1 MIALDFAPGLHG
13 HFLEYV
19 INHYIFRKPKLENIF
34 QSSGAVDR
42 INVRE
47 EYENFKAVHCGHYSS
62 FEYPWDNDTAQIIFI
77 RHNSELDFVLLTNIY
92 HRCHPVAG
100 WLKLDFDVEK
110 IMQYHRDIM
119 LSDAI
124 EEWQLKNNW
133 FTKLNERHFDPTNRY
148 PQTDLPVFEFDFA
161 CFFDFVKFV
170 KELQRVSEFVNL
182 NFVYDS
188 SLYDLWEDFL
198 SRNQGYKLYTEA
210 NNIVA
215 HACADRPCVIPNDWK
230 LHAYLNYA
238 MSKSFRLCDGVLHS
252 DQPYP
257 TDARELYKIITQH
270 LEEFDNRF

>member
-19 INHYIFRKPKLENIF
+19 INHYIYRGMKLDNIF

-42 INVRE
+42 LNVHT
-47 EYENFKAVHCGHYSS
+47 EYQNSKAVHCKHYSS
-62 FEYPWDNDTAQIIFI
+62 FGYSWNDDTKQVIFI
-77 RHNSELDFVLLTNIY
+77 RHDPELDFVLLTNIY
-92 HRCHPVAG
+92 HRCHSVGA
-100 WLKLDFDVEK
+100 WQFDFDAEK
-110 IMQYHRDIM
+110 IKQYHRDCM
-119 LSDAI
+119 LSDAT

-133 FTKLNERHFDPTNRY
+133 FAKLNERHFDRATCY

-170 KELQRVSEFVNL
+170 KELQRVSEFVDMTL
-182 NFVYDS
+182 VYDS
-188 SLYDLWEDFL
+188 SLYDLWEEFL

-215 HACADRPCVIPNDWK
+215 HACADRSYNIPDDWK
-230 LHAYLNYA
+230 LHAYLNYVIN
-238 MSKSFRLCDGVLHS
+238 KSFRLCDGVLHS

>member
-1 MIALDFAPGLHG
+1 MIALDFAPGMHG

-19 INHYIFRKPKLENIF
+19 INHYIFQGIKLDNIF
-34 QSSGAVDR
+34 QSSGAADI
-42 INVRE
+42 INVHT
-47 EYENFKAVHCGHYSS
+47 EYQDAKIVYCGHYSS
-62 FEYPWDNDTAQIIFI
+62 FGNHWNDTTNKVIFI

-100 WLKLDFDVEK
+100 QHFDFDVELIK
-110 IMQYHRDIM
+110 RYHRDFM
-119 LSDAI
+119 LSDSLN
-124 EEWQLKNNW
+124 EWQLKNNW
-133 FTKLNERHFDPTNRY
+133 FAKLSERHFDHAICY
-148 PQTDLPVFEFDFA
+148 PKTDLSVFEFDFA

-170 KELQRVSEFVNL
+170 KELQRVSEFVDMTL
-182 NFVYDS
+182 VYDS
-188 SLYDLWEDFL
+188 SLYDLWEEFL

-215 HACADRPCVIPNDWK
+215 HSCADRPCVIPNDWK
-230 LHAYLNYA
+230 LHAYLNYT

-257 TDARELYKIITQH
+257 TDARELYKIIAQH

>member
-19 INHYIFRKPKLENIF
+19 INHYVVRGVKLDSIFL
-34 QSSGAVDR
+34 SSGAVDR
-42 INVRE
+42 INMYT
-47 EYENFKAVHCGHYSS
+47 EYQNSKAVHCGHYSS
-62 FEYPWDNDTAQIIFI
+62 FEYPWDTGTEQVIFI
-77 RHNSELDFVLLTNIY
+77 RHDPGLDFVLLTNIY
-92 HRCHPVAG
+92 YRCHPDAAHQY
-100 WLKLDFDVEK
+100 DFDAEK
-110 IMQYHRDIM
+110 IKQYHRDVM
-119 LSDAI
+119 LSDAT
-124 EEWQLKNNW
+124 EEWQLKSNW
-133 FTKLNERHFDPTNRY
+133 FAKLSERDFDHTTCY

-161 CFFDFVKFV
+161 CFFDFVKFI
-170 KELQRVSEFVNL
+170 KELQQISEFVNL
-182 NFVYDS
+182 TFVYDS
-188 SLYDLWEDFL
+188 SLYDLWEEFL

-270 LEEFDNRF
+270 LAEFDNRF

>member
-19 INHYIFRKPKLENIF
+19 INHYIFRGMKLDNIF

-42 INVRE
+42 INVYT
-47 EYENFKAVHCGHYSS
+47 EYQNSKAVHCGHYSS
-62 FEYPWDNDTAQIIFI
+62 LEYPWDTGTEKVIFI
-77 RHNSELDFVLLTNIY
+77 RHDPGLDFVLLTNIY
-92 HRCHPVAG
+92 HRCHPVAASQ
-100 WLKLDFDVEK
+100 FDVDAEK
-110 IMQYHRDIM
+110 IKQYHSDFM
-119 LSDAI
+119 LSDATKD
-124 EEWQLKNNW
+124 WQLKNNW
-133 FTKLNERHFDPTNRY
+133 FAKLSERHFDLTNCY
-148 PQTDLPVFEFDFA
+148 PQVDLSVFEFDFA

-182 NFVYDS
+182 TFVYDS
-188 SLYDLWEDFL
+188 SLYDLWEEFL
-198 SRNQGYKLYTEA
+198 NRNQGYKLYTEA
-210 NNIVA
+210 NNIVS
-215 HACADRPCVIPNDWK
+215 HACADRLCVIPNDWK

-252 DQPYP
+252 DRPYP